1 MCSYTMA
8 DESYDVI
15 EEDEDEVL
23 YNVAVAS
30 CVIGLSIVASCSVV
44 IPSHP

>member
-1 MCSYTMA
+1 MCLYTMA
-8 DESYDVI
+8 DESDDVI
-15 EEDEDEVL
+15 EEDEVL

-30 CVIGLSIVASCSVV
+30 CVISIVASCSVV